1 MAASPEPSIG
11 IFGGSGL
18 YSLLETSESIT
29 VDTPYGPTSSPL
41 HRGTIAGR
49 SVVFLPRH
57 GAHHEL
63 PPHRVN
69 FRANLW
75 AMQSVGVRAI
85 LSPCSVGSL
94 QAHLEPGHFV
104 VLEQFVDRTSGRADT
119 FFDGPHVTHTSMA
132 HPYDPHLAAVLAHA
146 ARDEG
151 VVVHEAGTV
160 VVIQGPRFST
170 TAESRWFSAMGWD
183 VVNMTQYPEV
193 ALANELGI
201 PFGGMALVTDFDAGL
216 AGRDD
221 VAPVTMAAVFAMF
234 RANIDRVRG
243 VLARAVVA
251 VELTS

>member
-1 MAASPEPSIG
+1 MAVSPEPCIG

-18 YSLLETSESIT
+18 YSLLDTSDAIT
-29 VDTPYGPTSSPL
+29 IDTPYGAPSSPL
-41 HRGTIAGR
+41 HRGTIGGR
-49 SVVFLPRH
+49 TVVFLPRH
-57 GAHHEL
+57 GAHHEF

-94 QAHLEPGHFV
+94 QPHIEPGHFV
-104 VLEQFVDRTSGRADT
+104 VLDQFVDRTSGRADT
-119 FFDGPHVTHTSMA
+119 FSDGPNVTHASMA
-132 HPYDPHLAAVLAHA
+132 HPYDPHLSAVLAQA
-146 ARDEG
+146 ARDAA

-193 ALANELGI
+193 ALATELGI
-201 PFGGMALVTDFDAGL
+201 PFGGIALVTDFDAGV

-221 VAPVTMAAVFAMF
+221 IAPVTMDAVFAMF
-234 RANIDRVRG
+234 RANIDRVRD
-243 VLARAVVA
+243 VLARAVA
-251 VELTS
+251 NVEFPA